1 MTAPNIAMEPT
12 AQRLS
17 RARRGSSQPL
27 GRRDS
32 MAHHVFIDNSNIF
45 GGAQSMSARVEKHV
59 PWPALRVH
67 FRNLALLVEGGQEV
81 GSRVLAGSVP
91 PGNDDLWNYARDMK
105 YETNLLRKVE
115 KDDGRLGEQGVDE
128 LLHLKIANLLLDSDD
143 AQALVLVTGDGRV
156 SQFGTGFA
164 LQAERALKR
173 GWQVEIWSWK
183 SALSPAFGKLA
194 TTHGG
199 KIRIPPVPII
209 CETTSRARLV

>member
-1 MTAPNIAMEPT
+1 
-12 AQRLS
+12 
-17 RARRGSSQPL
+17 
-27 GRRDS
+27 

-67 FRNLALLVEGGQEV
+67 FRNLALLVEGGQQV

-115 KDDGRLGEQGVDE
+115 RDDGRMGEQGVDE

-194 TTHGG
+194 TAHGG
-199 KIRIPPVPII
+199 KIRIHDFDKFFKSVTFVKGGRYGPPAVPKIVNLAERI
-209 CETTSRARLV
+209 VAPLPSPLKVY